1 MGQDLQDKTT
11 MDQKVAKIEKG
22 QILGPNAL
30 PKCLS
35 SWSWKAY
42 KQADAFIHKI
52 SDLKM
57 SS

>member
-22 QILGPNAL
+22 QIMGSNAL

-42 KQADAFIHKI
+42 K
-52 SDLKM
+52 
-57 SS
+57 